1 VAVLKEN
8 LEFCA
13 FNFGV
18 LCFFSFLSFFLSFFF
33 CPLWKKRYAVQLINI
48 YALPSIMQHIL
59 DEDRP
64 TRTYT

>member
-1 VAVLKEN
+1 
-8 LEFCA
+8 
-13 FNFGV
+13 
-18 LCFFSFLSFFLSFFF
+18 
-33 CPLWKKRYAVQLINI
+33 VQLINI